1 MSVHSRV
8 HRGYA
13 TQRLAAA
20 YLRRWWPYAEPTGA
34 GRTGSD
40 ITGVPFDIEIKARA
54 QIDLAG
60 VMRQLQDREDGRRG
74 VGLLRLNGQGP
85 AQIDN
90 WVAVLRF
97 ADLVDLLAIAHQ
109 VQPQPSS
116 ELPQECQP

>member
-13 TQRLAAA
+13 SQRIAAA

-34 GRTGSD
+34 GRSGTD

-54 QIDLAG
+54 GVDLAG
-60 VMRQLQDREDGRRG
+60 LMRQLANREDGRRG

-97 ADLVDLLAIAHQ
+97 SDLVDLLATYHQ
-109 VQPQPSS
+109 AQPTPSPDLPENLQP
-116 ELPQECQP
+116 

>member
-1 MSVHSRV
+1 MSIHSRV

-20 YLRRWWPYAEPTGA
+20 YLRRWWPYAEPVGA

-40 ITGVPFDIEIKARA
+40 ITGVPFDVEIKARA
-54 QIDLAG
+54 QIDLAAL
-60 VMRQLQDREDGRRG
+60 MRQLNDRTDGRRG
-74 VGLLRLNGQGP
+74 IGLLRLNGQGP

-97 ADLVDLLAIAHQ
+97 ADLAELLATYHQ
-109 VQPQPSS
+109 AQPLSS
-116 ELPQECQP
+116 PELPEGLEP